1 MEVDDILR
9 NFDTEV
15 GQRSQKP
22 KVDLYTSLSRVMLNE
37 RMAPEILPYQKDLL
51 DEVLSRIT
59 NQQQLLLDSHEYGD
73 VNIDSGI
80 ITSDYKLQLMIMET
94 DIERLSYLV
103 RLYLRVRLSKLE
115 TFTIHYIR
123 LTGERDD
130 TKATLLS
137 DEEQEYLTKY
147 MGLLQSLYNNSILKK
162 IPRELTYLD
171 EVESDISMVTTPDV
185 DEMVFIKVLRDE
197 TITIPLEDEDELQL
211 EKDAVFVVKY
221 GLISGYLNI
230 GDVILI

>member
-94 DIERLSYLV
+94 DIERLI
-103 RLYLRVRLSKLE
+103 RLSKLE